1 MDIKNIKKRKT
12 YQFWSELFL
21 LISNGNTEK
30 VLLRVYAE
38 LNSRRAFGSNTNALF
53 SRESLEYII
62 KNHKKSFD
70 YFCKTYT
77 PIKNILV
84 KHPSMDGYAFE
95 ISGEELEFV
104 KKQNPKTIWT
114 VLDCDGKIILQAGYH
129 FVNRLN
135 YLITEKKW
143 TDEELEFEV

>member
-1 MDIKNIKKRKT
+1 
-12 YQFWSELFL
+12 
-21 LISNGNTEK
+21 
-30 VLLRVYAE
+30 
-38 LNSRRAFGSNTNALF
+38 
-53 SRESLEYII
+53 
-62 KNHKKSFD
+62 
-70 YFCKTYT
+70 
-77 PIKNILV
+77 
-84 KHPSMDGYAFE
+84 MDGYAFE